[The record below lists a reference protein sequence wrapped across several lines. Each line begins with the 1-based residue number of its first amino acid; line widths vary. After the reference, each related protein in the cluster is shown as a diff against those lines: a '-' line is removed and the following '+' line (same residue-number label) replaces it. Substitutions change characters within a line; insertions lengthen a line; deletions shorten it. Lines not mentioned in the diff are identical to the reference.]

1 VSSPAPGAAAP
12 AVELR
17 GIRKSYGDLLVN
29 DGVDLTLLP
38 GEVHA
43 LLGENGAGKTTLMR
57 ILYGL
62 TRPDGGEI
70 AVRGRPV
77 TITSPKDAIAHG
89 IGMVTQHFAL
99 VKPMTV
105 TENVV
110 LSSVG
115 LGRVDMAAAR
125 QHVADAAAR
134 LGLVIDPDAKVG
146 GLSVG
151 EQQRVEILK
160 ALYHD
165 CRVLILDEPTA
176 VLVPQ
181 DVDALF
187 TSLRRL
193 TAEGLGVL
201 FISHKLHEVTT
212 ISSRVSVLRRGR
224 IIDTVPTGDASP
236 RQLAELM
243 VGRPTMGVRR
253 TDAPV
258 RSDADLAVAA
268 VAEPGAGDGS
278 TETKA
283 AETTAA
289 GATEP
294 VLVVHDL
301 TVPGRGAR
309 PALDRVSLQVRAG
322 EIVGVAGVSGN
333 GQRELVD
340 VLCGMTVPEAGTV
353 HLLGRDVT
361 GRQPQQLVRAGL
373 GRIPEDR
380 HGSVVD
386 GLSVEQNL
394 VLEDLERYRR
404 GPFLDRRRIRS
415 HAQALIDRFN
425 IKAERTDPIGSLS
438 GGNMQKVLL
447 ARVLARDPAAIV
459 VAQPT
464 RGLDVGAAEY
474 VHRELLDRR
483 AAGAAILLVSED
495 LEELLALAD
504 RLVVM
509 YDGQLVGRL
518 AASEATP
525 ARLGLLMAGEAA

>member
-1 VSSPAPGAAAP
+1 
-12 AVELR
+12 
-17 GIRKSYGDLLVN
+17 
-29 DGVDLTLLP
+29 
-38 GEVHA
+38 
-43 LLGENGAGKTTLMR
+43 MR

-62 TRPDGGEI
+62 TRPDDGEI

-77 TITSPKDAIAHG
+77 TIASPKDAIAHG

-115 LGRVDMAAAR
+115 LGRVDMASAR
-125 QHVADAAAR
+125 QQVADAAAR
-134 LGLVIDPDAKVG
+134 LGLTIDPDARVG

-187 TSLRRL
+187 ASLRRL

-224 IIDTVPTGDASP
+224 VVDTLPTASASP

-268 VAEPGAGDGS
+268 VTPADVPEQASAGRAD
-278 TETKA
+278 
-283 AETTAA
+283 
-289 GATEP
+289 P
-294 VLVVHDL
+294 VLVVHGV

-309 PALDRVSLQVRAG
+309 PALDRVSLQVLAG

-340 VLCGMTVPEAGTV
+340 VLCGMTTPAAGTV
-353 HLLGRDVT
+353 RLLGRDVT
-361 GRQPQQLVRAGL
+361 GCGPHELVRAGL

-447 ARVLARDPAAIV
+447 ARVLARDPAAVV

-483 AAGAAILLVSED
+483 AAGAAVLLVSED

-509 YDGQLVGRL
+509 YEGQLVGEL
-518 AASEATP
+518 SASEATP